1 MTPKAEQSDLMKL
14 TGRVKKL
21 ETSYTDLVSKIDTII
36 ELHNKQIDLYNK
48 QVDLLQ
54 SNLTAVTKNN
64 DMLIEQ
70 AKGRKWGKYRQYGI
84 YVLVVGIILMNSIFP
99 NVGRS
104 IREGIQITG
113 GQVEEVRGIIA
124 E

>member
-1 MTPKAEQSDLMKL
+1 MTPKAEQSDVTKL
-14 TGRVKKL
+14 TTRVKKL
-21 ETSYTDLVSKIDTII
+21 ETSYTDIVSKIDTII
-36 ELHNKQIDLYNK
+36 ELYNK

-84 YVLVVGIILMNSIFP
+84 YVLIVGIILMNSIFP
-99 NVGRS
+99 NVGKS
-104 IREGIQITG
+104 IQEGLQITG

>member
-1 MTPKAEQSDLMKL
+1 MTPKAEQSDLQRL
-14 TGRVKKL
+14 ITRVKKL
-21 ETSYTDLVSKIDTII
+21 ETSYTDIVSKIDTII
-36 ELHNKQIDLYNK
+36 ELYNK

-70 AKGRKWGKYRQYGI
+70 AKGRKWGKYRQYGL
-84 YVLVVGIILMNSIFP
+84 YVFMMIILAINTLFPSVGQSIKD
-99 NVGRS
+99 
-104 IREGIQITG
+104 GIGITAE
-113 GQVEEVRGIIA
+113 QVKEVTDIIN